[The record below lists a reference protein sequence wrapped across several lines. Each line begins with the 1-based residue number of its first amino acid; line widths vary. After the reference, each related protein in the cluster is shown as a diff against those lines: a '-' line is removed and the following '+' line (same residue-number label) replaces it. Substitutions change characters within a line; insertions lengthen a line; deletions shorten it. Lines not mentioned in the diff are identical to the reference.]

1 MTRCAI
7 YTRVSTGHQD
17 TSNQLDVLRE
27 VARLK
32 GLTIVQEFVDDGVSG
47 THGRDKRKGF
57 DNLLKGATRKDFDII
72 LVWSVDRLGRNIQD
86 LISFLNEIQSVE
98 CDLYLHQNGIDTST
112 PSGRLMFG
120 MLSLFADFERSI
132 ISERTRAGIERAR
145 KQGKKIGRP
154 SNMNDGLVESIK
166 YMRSQGLGIRRIATD
181 LKVGVSSVYKVLE
194 SA

>member
-17 TSNQLDVLRE
+17 TTNQLDVLRD
-27 VARLK
+27 VAKLK

>member
-17 TSNQLDVLRE
+17 TTNQLDVLRE

-57 DNLLKGATRKDFDII
+57 DELLKGATRKDFDII
-72 LVWSVDRLGRNIQD
+72 LVWSVDRLGRNISD

-120 MLSLFADFERSI
+120 MLSLFADFERSMI
-132 ISERTRAGIERAR
+132 AERTRAGIERAR

-154 SNMNDGLVESIK
+154 SNMNDGLKESIK

-194 SA
+194 TA

>member
-17 TSNQLDVLRE
+17 TTNQLDVLRE

-57 DNLLKGATRKDFDII
+57 DELLKGATRKDFDII

-112 PSGRLMFG
+112 PTGRLMFG
-120 MLSLFADFERSI
+120 MLSLFADFERSMI
-132 ISERTRAGIERAR
+132 AERTRAGMERAR

-154 SNMNDGLVESIK
+154 SNMNDGLKESIK

>member
-17 TSNQLDVLRE
+17 TTNQLDVLRE

-57 DNLLKGATRKDFDII
+57 DELLKGATRKDFDII

-120 MLSLFADFERSI
+120 MLSLFADFERAMI
-132 ISERTRAGIERAR
+132 AERTRAGMERAR

-154 SNMNDGLVESIK
+154 SNMNDGLKESIK

>member
-17 TSNQLDVLRE
+17 TTNQLDVLRE

-57 DNLLKGATRKDFDII
+57 DNLLKGATRKDFEII

-132 ISERTRAGIERAR
+132 IAERTRAGMERAR

>member
-57 DNLLKGATRKDFDII
+57 DNLLKGATRKDFEII

-132 ISERTRAGIERAR
+132 IAERTRAGMERAR

>member
-17 TSNQLDVLRE
+17 TTNQLDVLRE

-57 DNLLKGATRKDFDII
+57 DELLKGATRKDFDII
-72 LVWSVDRLGRNIQD
+72 LVWSVDRLGRNISD

-120 MLSLFADFERSI
+120 MLSLFADFERSMI
-132 ISERTRAGIERAR
+132 AERTRAGIERAR

-154 SNMNDGLVESIK
+154 SNMNEGLKESIK
-166 YMRSQGLGIRRIATD
+166 YMRSQGLGIRRIATA
-181 LKVGVSSVYKVLE
+181 LKVGVSSVYKALE
-194 SA
+194 TA

>member
-17 TSNQLDVLRE
+17 TTNQLDVLRE

-57 DNLLKGATRKDFDII
+57 DSLLKGATRKDFEII

-120 MLSLFADFERSI
+120 MLSLFADFERSMI
-132 ISERTRAGIERAR
+132 AERTRAGMERAR

>member
-17 TSNQLDVLRE
+17 TTNQLDVLRE

-57 DNLLKGATRKDFDII
+57 DNLLKGATRKDFEII